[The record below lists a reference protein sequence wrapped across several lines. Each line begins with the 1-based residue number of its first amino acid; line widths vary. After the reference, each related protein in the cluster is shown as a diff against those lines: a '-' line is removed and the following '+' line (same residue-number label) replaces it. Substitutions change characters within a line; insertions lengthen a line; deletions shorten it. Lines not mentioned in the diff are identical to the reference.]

1 MSWIMYLDI
10 SSKAYVSKWLY
21 FLATEVYLPKFLSI
35 LFVILLSNHEESQ
48 PSIFISKANIGIPTH
63 M

>member
-10 SSKAYVSKWLY
+10 SSKYLSD

-35 LFVILLSNHEESQ
+35 LFVILLSNHEKSQ

>member
-1 MSWIMYLDI
+1 MYPSD
-10 SSKAYVSKWLY
+10 

-63 M
+63 MYYSRLKH

>member
-1 MSWIMYLDI
+1 MYPSD
-10 SSKAYVSKWLY
+10 